1 MGGIEGQTYVVT
13 GASKGIGRAIC
24 LELAKAGAIVALLAR
39 QSDDLNQATE
49 GVSQQECVN
58 AC

>member
-1 MGGIEGQTYVVT
+1 MSGIEGQTYVVT

-39 QSDDLNQATE
+39 QSDELNQAT
-49 GVSQQECVN
+49 QEVHREVLV
-58 AC
+58 